1 MRAAQ
6 WGGSSYPLVRAN
18 KREFVMLKLVW
29 DADAAPPVDEDV
41 KMDEIEEFESDVFER
56 FIHAVE
62 RCDEGWRRDD
72 HYRTERSSPTTMM
85 RTVGRTRSGWSSGFV
100 RRIAR
105 CRKTRDWQLP
115 CLLAIPV
122 METSA
127 LHRLLCGRAVEME
140 A

>member
-29 DADAAPPVDEDV
+29 DADAAPPVDEGV

-72 HYRTERSSPTTMM
+72 HYRTETLE
-85 RTVGRTRSGWSSGFV
+85 V
-100 RRIAR
+100 IANY
-105 CRKTRDWQLP
+105 DDEDSWP
-115 CLLAIPV
+115 DAIRLV
-122 METSA
+122 LRLREENRA
-127 LHRLLCGRAVEME
+127 LSENA
-140 A
+140 